1 MGNYQ
6 ITLKDGEET
15 HTFDLT
21 SEEIKLLKDFF
32 KRHDARPTQR
42 KSKLKHLQSYI

>member
-15 HTFDLT
+15 LTFDLT

-32 KRHDARPTQR
+32 KRYDSRPTQR
-42 KSKLKHLQSYI
+42 KSKLKNLQSYI